1 MTTLDDKCKC
11 HGVSGSCSMKTCWRR
26 LHDFNMT
33 ASILREKYHDAKRK
47 STKPSKRN
55 TYLPY
60 TPQSSLR
67 KYSRTS
73 RGRPELIMTSPSSHS
88 TFHLPPL
95 QIPQAF
101 QQLYYLEPSPTFC
114 QYTRGRQCE
123 HPDNCNTLCCAR
135 GYTKREVRT
144 VEKCRCRFKSNRC
157 CDLVC
162 DYCDRYEE
170 RYYCK

>member
-1 MTTLDDKCKC
+1 MATLDDKCKC

-33 ASILREKYHDAKRK
+33 ANLLRQKYHDAKRK
-47 STKPSKRN
+47 MSSKTSKRN
-55 TYLPY
+55 TYMSYSP
-60 TPQSSLR
+60 PPS
-67 KYSRTS
+67 KKFSRTS
-73 RGRPELIMTSPSSHS
+73 RGRPELILIPPHSSYHPAPIS
-88 TFHLPPL
+88 LPQPY
-95 QIPQAF
+95 
-101 QQLYYLEPSPTFC
+101 QQLLYLEPSPTFC
-114 QYTRGRQCE
+114 QYTKGRQCE

-135 GYTKREVRT
+135 GFTKREVKT

-162 DYCDRYEE
+162 EYCDKYED